1 MPMSKQIGI
10 LNSSEP
16 FESLCGILTG
26 CITINFYFG
35 IEPKQFAVKTAVS
48 PILIAAHRFFENL
61 FHIIWI
67 CFPAKVTGG
76 SFPARLSFYTRNL
89 QGSFLFVGFL
99 FLFNFYSCPKIE
111 NFFTCARTRGRCS
124 SRYIY
129 LFYGISSEEMGYNC
143 TFIAISSE
151 EIPFSSEEILRSG
164 HEKSDILSNIASKQ
178 ISKIAP
184 FSGWGSL
191 DT

>member
-76 SFPARLSFYTRNL
+76 SFPARLSFYNRSL

-99 FLFNFYSCPKIE
+99 FYSIFILALKSKI
-111 NFFTCARTRGRCS
+111 S
-124 SRYIY
+124 SRAHARAVDVVDIYIY

-151 EIPFSSEEILRSG
+151 EIPFSSEEMYIYGCFLRRNTPLLYIYG
-164 HEKSDILSNIASKQ
+164 Y
-178 ISKIAP
+178 
-184 FSGWGSL
+184 FF
-191 DT
+191 

>member
-26 CITINFYFG
+26 FITINFYFG

-99 FLFNFYSCPKIE
+99 FFFLAQLFLFLFRLLPTLQKKSKNLFLSRAYAC
-111 NFFTCARTRGRCS
+111 GRCS
-124 SRYIY
+124 RYLLY
-129 LFYGISSEEMGYNC
+129 FTAN
-143 TFIAISSE
+143 
-151 EIPFSSEEILRSG
+151 LRSFEPNFG
-164 HEKSDILSNIASKQ
+164 KFERLFGNVSGMFPEVWHIIPEIKSV
-178 ISKIAP
+178 
-184 FSGWGSL
+184 
-191 DT
+191 

>member
-1 MPMSKQIGI
+1 MLNVRFMPMSKQIGI

-76 SFPARLSFYTRNL
+76 SFSARLSFYTRNL

-99 FLFNFYSCPKIE
+99 FFFLAQLFLFLFLFRPLSLSLKNQK
-111 NFFTCARTRGRCS
+111 FFSHTRVCVR
-124 SRYIY
+124 
-129 LFYGISSEEMGYNC
+129 
-143 TFIAISSE
+143 
-151 EIPFSSEEILRSG
+151 
-164 HEKSDILSNIASKQ
+164 
-178 ISKIAP
+178 
-184 FSGWGSL
+184 
-191 DT
+191 

>member
-67 CFPAKVTGG
+67 SGKGNGWEFSCPFIFLQPK
-76 SFPARLSFYTRNL
+76 PARKFSLCRLS
-89 QGSFLFVGFL
+89 

-151 EIPFSSEEILRSG
+151 EMPFSSEEMYIYGCFLRR
-164 HEKSDILSNIASKQ
+164 NT
-178 ISKIAP
+178 P
-184 FSGWGSL
+184 FLYIYGYFF
-191 DT
+191 